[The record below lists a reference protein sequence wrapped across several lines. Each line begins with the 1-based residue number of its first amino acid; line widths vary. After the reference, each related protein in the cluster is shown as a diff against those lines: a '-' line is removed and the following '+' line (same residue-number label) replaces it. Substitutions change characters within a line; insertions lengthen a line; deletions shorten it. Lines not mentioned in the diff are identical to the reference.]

1 MTMDKETQAE
11 LERTRDLAS
20 EQQARLHAEVM
31 RDANLALTCD
41 LSLERVLDTLL
52 DYLHKLVPYDSA
64 NVMLADGDS
73 RFVVSALKGYENF
86 LADPNLPR
94 GNAFE
99 GASNPLIKRI
109 CATAQS
115 MLIDDTENEPDWHRA
130 PGGEHIRNWIGVPLI
145 AHGKVIGLYSLDK
158 AQPGFFNTEH
168 VRKAELLAAQAAT
181 AIENARL
188 YQQHEQ
194 YGRELEQRVAEREQ
208 AEAELREQKE
218 ILQKVFDH
226 IPAMI
231 AFIDADGRFK
241 LVNREWE
248 RTLGWSLEDIQAHDL
263 DVLAKT
269 YPDPQYRQ
277 TVLDFISASESKW
290 ADFKTRAKNGRVI
303 DTSWANVNLSD
314 GASIG
319 IGKDI
324 TERKQAEVALRQ
336 SEVYFRSLIEHASDI
351 ISTYDAVGIRRYSSP
366 SIERVLGYKAEELI
380 GQSGFELL
388 HEDDRPHLS
397 KLFSQAVQVPG
408 ITITEELIAERT
420 DIARE
425 HYVDPQRRDDF
436 KRLLDVQGFVRD
448 FEFEA
453 YRKDGARI
461 WVSENVRSVRDESG
475 AVLYFEG
482 TSQDITD
489 RKRAEVRSAAFATL
503 ARKLSGASTQLDA
516 GLIIAVTA
524 KELFG
529 WDACNIDLYDED
541 RDLICPMLNVDTIG
555 GERVEVTPIGLTMR
569 PTARVRRVLDRGPE
583 LQLRE
588 EPLQFD
594 PDSVPFGD
602 TARPAA
608 SLMTV
613 PVRHAAKIVGVLSIQ
628 SYTPRAYDHSAL
640 KDLEALADHCGEA
653 LSRIRAEE
661 SLYESEERFRQLAEN
676 IDDVIWIADRSITK
690 LLYINPAY
698 EKVFGRSCESVY
710 ERLNSFLDAVHPD
723 DHDNVQRMLERQRE
737 GHFEPFEYRIVRPD
751 GSVRWILRRTFP
763 ILNDKGEI
771 YRVAGLGQDIT
782 GRKRAEEGLS
792 NLRRELELTMES
804 MEEGV
809 HRVDRQGKIVFE
821 NQAAAR
827 MLGWEVTDLIGRPAH
842 LTKHHTR
849 ADGTFYP
856 EEECPI
862 YATIRGGISRHVTD
876 EVFWRQDGK
885 SFPVEYT
892 TAPMRNDRDEIVGAV
907 VTFRDIT
914 ERKRAEE
921 ALRESEERYRD
932 LVENSHDIIY
942 SHDLAGKY
950 TSVNR
955 AGELS

>member
-1 MTMDKETQAE
+1 MNMTMDKETQAE

-41 LSLERVLDTLL
+41 LSLERILDTLL
-52 DYLHKLVPYDSA
+52 DHLHKLVPYDSA

-99 GASNPLIKRI
+99 AASNPLIKRI

-130 PGGEHIRNWIGVPLI
+130 PGGERIRNWIGVPLI

-231 AFIDADGRFK
+231 AFIGADGRFK

-263 DVLAKT
+263 DMLAET

-290 ADFKTRAKNGRVI
+290 ADFKTRAKDGRVI

-314 GASIG
+314 GTSIG

-351 ISTYDAVGIRRYSSP
+351 ISTYDAAGIRRYSSP

-408 ITITEELIAERT
+408 ITITKELRCRHKDGTWRTLESTATNLLHEPAVASIVLNSRDITERNEAERALQEAERKYREIFEHAGEGIFQSTPDGKFITANPALACMMGFDSPEELIAERT

-425 HYVDPQRRDDF
+425 HYVYPQRRDEF
-436 KRLLDVQGFVRD
+436 KRLLDAQGFVKD

-489 RKRAEVRSAAFATL
+489 RKRAE
-503 ARKLSGASTQLDA
+503 Q
-516 GLIIAVTA
+516 
-524 KELFG
+524 
-529 WDACNIDLYDED
+529 
-541 RDLICPMLNVDTIG
+541 
-555 GERVEVTPIGLTMR
+555 
-569 PTARVRRVLDRGPE
+569 
-583 LQLRE
+583 
-588 EPLQFD
+588 
-594 PDSVPFGD
+594 
-602 TARPAA
+602 
-608 SLMTV
+608 SL
-613 PVRHAAKIVGVLSIQ
+613 H
-628 SYTPRAYDHSAL
+628 
-640 KDLEALADHCGEA
+640 
-653 LSRIRAEE
+653 
-661 SLYESEERFRQLAEN
+661 ESEERFRQLAEN
-676 IDDVIWIADRSITK
+676 IDDVVWIADRSITK

-698 EKVFGRSCESVY
+698 EKVFGRSCEGVY
-710 ERLNSFLDAVHPD
+710 ERLNSFLDAV
-723 DHDNVQRMLERQRE
+723 
-737 GHFEPFEYRIVRPD
+737 
-751 GSVRWILRRTFP
+751 TFGACSKGKEKDT
-763 ILNDKGEI
+763 LNH
-771 YRVAGLGQDIT
+771 
-782 GRKRAEEGLS
+782 S
-792 NLRRELELTMES
+792 NIELFGPT
-804 MEEGV
+804 
-809 HRVDRQGKIVFE
+809 
-821 NQAAAR
+821 AR
-827 MLGWEVTDLIGRPAH
+827 
-842 LTKHHTR
+842 
-849 ADGTFYP
+849 
-856 EEECPI
+856 
-862 YATIRGGISRHVTD
+862 S
-876 EVFWRQDGK
+876 
-885 SFPVEYT
+885 
-892 TAPMRNDRDEIVGAV
+892 
-907 VTFRDIT
+907 
-914 ERKRAEE
+914 
-921 ALRESEERYRD
+921 
-932 LVENSHDIIY
+932 
-942 SHDLAGKY
+942 
-950 TSVNR
+950 
-955 AGELS
+955 